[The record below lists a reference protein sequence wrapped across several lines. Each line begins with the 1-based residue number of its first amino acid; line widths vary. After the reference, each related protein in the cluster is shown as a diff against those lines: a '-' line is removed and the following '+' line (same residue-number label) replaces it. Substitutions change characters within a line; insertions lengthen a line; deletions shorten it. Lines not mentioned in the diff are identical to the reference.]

1 MTARERRATLGLAS
15 VFSMRM
21 LGLFLVLPVF
31 ALYAHE
37 LAGATPMMIGLA
49 IGAYGL
55 TQALLQI
62 PLGMASDRWGRR
74 PVIVAGLLLFALGSV
89 VAALSE
95 SIYGVIAGRALQGTG
110 AVAAAAMA
118 MAADLTRDSQRTKI
132 MAVIGISIGF
142 SFLLALM
149 LGPVIAG
156 WWGLSGVF
164 WFTAVMALAGI
175 GVMYLLV
182 PTPEQAP
189 APAGMAVSEQ
199 GRLWAVFK
207 EPNLFRLDS
216 GIFVLH
222 LILTASFVVM
232 PIALRDQLGVAD
244 NAHWRVYIPVL
255 LASVVGMVPLLALGE
270 RRRQM
275 HRLLGYVVLMLAAAS
290 FLLAF
295 SVTAGVAWL
304 WFALWLYFVAFNTLE
319 ASLPSMVSRY
329 APLEAKGAA
338 MGVYSTSQFFG
349 AFVGGVAGG
358 GLYTGL
364 GIEGVFAFC
373 GVIALGWF
381 FLARGLSAPVQTEL
395 AEAVIG
401 DVKR

>member
-1 MTARERRATLGLAS
+1 MSSTRQTPRNPMTARERRATLGLAS

-189 APAGMAVSEQ
+189 A
-199 GRLWAVFK
+199 R
-207 EPNLFRLDS
+207 
-216 GIFVLH
+216 
-222 LILTASFVVM
+222 
-232 PIALRDQLGVAD
+232 
-244 NAHWRVYIPVL
+244 RVWLCRSKGGYGPCL
-255 LASVVGMVPLLALGE
+255 KSRTCFGWTVG
-270 RRRQM
+270 
-275 HRLLGYVVLMLAAAS
+275 
-290 FLLAF
+290 F
-295 SVTAGVAWL
+295 S
-304 WFALWLYFVAFNTLE
+304 YC
-319 ASLPSMVSRY
+319 
-329 APLEAKGAA
+329 
-338 MGVYSTSQFFG
+338 
-349 AFVGGVAGG
+349 
-358 GLYTGL
+358 
-364 GIEGVFAFC
+364 I
-373 GVIALGWF
+373 
-381 FLARGLSAPVQTEL
+381 
-395 AEAVIG
+395 
-401 DVKR
+401 